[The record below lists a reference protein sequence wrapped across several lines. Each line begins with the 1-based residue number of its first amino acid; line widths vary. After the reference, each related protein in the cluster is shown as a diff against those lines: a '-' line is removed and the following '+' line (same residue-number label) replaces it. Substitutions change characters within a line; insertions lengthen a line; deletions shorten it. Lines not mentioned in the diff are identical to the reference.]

1 VLRVIC
7 LLISVALLA
16 SSVAVR
22 AAPLTLGE
30 GEALMGRFQQERY
43 LRGFDKP
50 IRSSGEFFLLPK
62 DALIW
67 QTETPFDSRMVID
80 KEGLSQGMNGAEV
93 TRLGFKQFP
102 AFKLLRDT
110 LENSLSGN
118 WAPLEEMAGE
128 KLQPSEEQFSLRFS
142 PKDSGLSLPFA
153 YLNFRISDFLDVV
166 EIVKSNGDRDVITF
180 SDQRIA
186 PVETVTEAERA
197 ARKNPS

>member
-1 VLRVIC
+1 MLRVIC

-128 KLQPSEEQFSLRFS
+128 KLQPSEEQFSLR
-142 PKDSGLSLPFA
+142 LSLPFA

>member
-7 LLISVALLA
+7 LLISVALFA

-118 WAPLEEMAGE
+118 W
-128 KLQPSEEQFSLRFS
+128 
-142 PKDSGLSLPFA
+142 
-153 YLNFRISDFLDVV
+153 
-166 EIVKSNGDRDVITF
+166 
-180 SDQRIA
+180 
-186 PVETVTEAERA
+186 
-197 ARKNPS
+197 